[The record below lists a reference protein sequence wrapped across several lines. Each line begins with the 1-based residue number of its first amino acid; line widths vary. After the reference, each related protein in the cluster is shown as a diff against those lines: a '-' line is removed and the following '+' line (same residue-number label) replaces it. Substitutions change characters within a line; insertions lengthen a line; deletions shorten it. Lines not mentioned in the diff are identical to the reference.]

1 MSRPHED
8 IRHHTPTDHRTGG
21 PATAFAQASWWAVT
35 VVHVTAQRAAAA
47 LASYETLV
55 EQARASTPK
64 SREAALLE
72 SHNRRRV
79 MVLLNLDGHEAFR
92 HLTAA
97 WDEHHLLAERHA
109 VDESHSLELY
119 RVVTTGGEAAIDPAS
134 TDAYAF
140 EHVPAIER
148 IEALIA
154 DVVAAPGF
162 RGVVIFANDAG
173 AHIILY
179 RFANAE
185 AIDTLRATPG
195 ADRYAVR
202 PVRTFG

>member
-8 IRHHTPTDHRTGG
+8 IRHHTPADHRTGG
-21 PATAFAQASWWAVT
+21 PATAFAQASWWAIA

-55 EQARASTPK
+55 EQARASTPTG
-64 SREAALLE
+64 REAAFLE
-72 SHNRRRV
+72 SHNRHRV
-79 MVLLNLDGHEAFR
+79 IVLLNLDGHEPFR
-92 HLTAA
+92 HLAAA

-140 EHVPAIER
+140 EHVAAIER
-148 IEALIA
+148 IEALVA
-154 DVVAAPGF
+154 DAVAAPGF
-162 RGVVIFANDAG
+162 RGIVVFANDAG
-173 AHIILY
+173 AHVILY

-185 AIDTLRATPG
+185 AIETFRASPG
-195 ADRYAVR
+195 AERYPVR

>member
-21 PATAFAQASWWAVT
+21 PGTVFAQATWWAIA

-55 EQARASTPK
+55 EQARGSTAK
-64 SREAALLE
+64 GREAALLE

-79 MVLLNLDGHEAFR
+79 IAFLNLDGHEAFR
-92 HLTAA
+92 RLTAA

-119 RVVTTGGEAAIDPAS
+119 RVVTTGGEAAIEPAS

-140 EHVPAIER
+140 EHVAAIER
-148 IEALIA
+148 IEALVA
-154 DVVAAPGF
+154 DVVAAPAF

-173 AHIILY
+173 AHMILY

-185 AIDTLRATPG
+185 AIETFRATPG
-195 ADRYAVR
+195 AERYPVR